1 MENTSDADR
10 QKPAQNPDPM
20 VGLIPVIRRPGQE
33 SSAGQESA
41 GQESA
46 GQESA
51 GQESAGQES
60 AGQESAGQESA
71 AGQPRTG
78 HPRTEQQP
86 RASGA
91 KKAPAGAKVRRPAA
105 PGKAPKGSASKSTM
119 GLPTGPGGFGLRS
132 TKPKPPPPTTSVML
146 TPSKGTSGGLGSGRI
161 PGSGF
166 GSGKPGKPAGT
177 TQPPRKPR
185 SRKTVPG
192 QQHTSAGSAAR
203 QQDRSSA
210 AARRMLRRLVQGETP
225 PTQAMSIVERLAG
238 SPYANPLVRTAGPD
252 ASARKTL
259 DLALS
264 LAETMFRYGA
274 GALEVETA
282 IIAVTAAFGLES
294 IEVDITNQSV
304 LLNHSPKDQTPIT
317 VMRVVRSW
325 TNNYA
330 GLGLVHQLVTDIID
344 GGLSRAEAANRL
356 NEITH
361 QTKPFPRWGVTA
373 STGVFS
379 AAIVGFIGGGPL
391 ASLVAFLSTVLVSLL
406 QRLLGRW
413 RVPDFFSTAAAG
425 FVVTAIAMIFWS
437 FNVPISPGIV
447 VAGGILLLLPT
458 GRLVSAVQDAING
471 FPVTASGR
479 FLSAFLTFGALVA
492 GIAVALVVGALAG
505 MPRLDVTSV
514 TGSQYPFVVTMLLLA
529 VALATICVVEQ
540 SPMNLVL
547 PTVLTGA
554 AGYLVFELCELVGLG
569 PRLTPAVAAVFI
581 GMLARMIALRMGA
594 PQLIVAVPA
603 VLFLFPGLSIFRAMY
618 GLSVGSDDF
627 TAGAVGIFNA
637 LTVILAIAG
646 GVVMGDNLARPLTR
660 SLSGNDRR
668 NRRR

>member
-1 MENTSDADR
+1 MPERDSGHRGERVSPLENTSDADR
-10 QKPAQNPDPM
+10 QEPAQNPDPM
-20 VGLIPVIRRPGQE
+20 VGLIPVIRRPGADRAFGAEPKVPGE
-33 SSAGQESA
+33 SQKA
-41 GQESA
+41 
-46 GQESA
+46 
-51 GQESAGQES
+51 
-60 AGQESAGQESA
+60 A
-71 AGQPRTG
+71 AGG
-78 HPRTEQQP
+78 
-86 RASGA
+86 
-91 KKAPAGAKVRRPAA
+91 KVRRPAA
-105 PGKAPKGSASKSTM
+105 PGKAPKSAAPKTSAA
-119 GLPTGPGGFGLRS
+119 LPTGPGGFGLRS
-132 TKPKPPPPTTSVML
+132 TKPKPPPPTTSVMQ
-146 TPSKGTSGGLGSGRI
+146 TPVKGTSGGLGLGRL
-161 PGSGF
+161 PGSG
-166 GSGKPGKPAGT
+166 SKTAKPDGT
-177 TQPPRKPR
+177 GQPPRKPR
-185 SRKTVPG
+185 ARKTMPG
-192 QQHTSAGSAAR
+192 QHGTGSSSLR

-304 LLNHSPKDQTPIT
+304 LLNYSPKDQTPIT

-344 GGLSRAEAANRL
+344 GGISRAEAANRL

-361 QTKPFPRWGVTA
+361 QPKPFPRWAVTF
-373 STGVFS
+373 STGVFA
-379 AAIVGFIGGGPL
+379 AAIVGFIGGEPL
-391 ASLVAFLSTVLVSLL
+391 ASAVAFISTFLVSLL

-413 RVPDFFSTAAAG
+413 RVPDFFSTAASG
-425 FVVTAIAMIFWS
+425 FVVTAIAMLFWS
-437 FNVPISPGIV
+437 FDVPISPGIV

-492 GIAVALVVGALAG
+492 GIAVALVVGVLLG
-505 MPRLDVTSV
+505 VPRLDVTEV
-514 TGSQYPFVVTMLLLA
+514 DGSQYPFAVTMLLLA
-529 VALATICVVEQ
+529 VALGTICVVEQ

-554 AGYLVFELCELVGLG
+554 AGFMVFQLSVWAGLG
-569 PRLTPAVAAVFI
+569 PRLTPAVAAIFI
-581 GMLARMIALRMGA
+581 GMVARMIALRMGA

-603 VLFLFPGLSIFRAMY
+603 ILFLFPGLSIFRAMY
-618 GLSVGSDDF
+618 GLSIGTDDF

-646 GVVMGDNLARPLTR
+646 GVVFGDNLARPLTR
-660 SLSGNDRR
+660 NLSGNDRR

>member
-1 MENTSDADR
+1 MSPLENTSDADR
-10 QKPAQNPDPM
+10 QEPAQNPDPK
-20 VGLIPVIRRPGQE
+20 VGLIPVIRQAGPAKPQRKNQPERQGKAEQKNQPERQGKPERRDKPEQE
-33 SSAGQESA
+33 
-41 GQESA
+41 
-46 GQESA
+46 
-51 GQESAGQES
+51 
-60 AGQESAGQESA
+60 
-71 AGQPRTG
+71 
-78 HPRTEQQP
+78 
-86 RASGA
+86 
-91 KKAPAGAKVRRPAA
+91 AA
-105 PGKAPKGSASKSTM
+105 PVKAPKGPKAPKGAT
-119 GLPTGPGGFGLRS
+119 GLPTGPAGLGLRS
-132 TKPKPPPPTTSVML
+132 TKPKPPPPTTSVMQ
-146 TPSKGTSGGLGSGRI
+146 TSVKGYSGGLGPKQAT
-161 PGSGF
+161 PGN
-166 GSGKPGKPAGT
+166 
-177 TQPPRKPR
+177 QPPRKPR
-185 SRKTVPG
+185 ARKTVPG
-192 QQHTSAGSAAR
+192 SHHHPGSASAQR
-203 QQDRSSA
+203 QDRSSA
-210 AARRMLRRLVQGETP
+210 AAKRMLRRLVQGETP

-259 DLALS
+259 DLALG

-282 IIAVTAAFGLES
+282 IIAVTAAFGLDS

-304 LLNHSPKDQTPIT
+304 LLNYSPKDQTPIT

-344 GGLSRAEAANRL
+344 GGVSRAEASNRL
-356 NEITH
+356 NEIMH
-361 QTKPFPRWGVTA
+361 RPKPFPRWAVTF
-373 STGVFS
+373 STGAFA

-391 ASLVAFLSTVLVSLL
+391 ASALAFASTFLVSLL
-406 QRLLGRW
+406 QRVLGRW
-413 RVPDFFSTAAAG
+413 RVPDFFTTAASG
-425 FVVTAIAMIFWS
+425 FVVTAMAMLFWS
-437 FNVPISPGIV
+437 LDVPISPGIV

-492 GIAVALVVGALAG
+492 GIAVALVVGALLG
-505 MPRLDVTSV
+505 VPRLDVTQV
-514 TGSQYPFVVTMLLLA
+514 TGSQYPFAVTLVLLA

-547 PTVLTGA
+547 PTVLTGV
-554 AGYLVFELCELVGLG
+554 AGFLVFRLSELVGVG
-569 PRLTPAVAAVFI
+569 PRLTPAIAAIFI
-581 GMLARMIALRMGA
+581 GMMARMIALRMGA

-618 GLSVGSDDF
+618 GLSIGSDDI
-627 TAGAVGIFNA
+627 TLGAVGIFNA

-646 GVVMGDNLARPLTR
+646 GVVFGDNAARPLTR
-660 SLSGNDRR
+660 NLSGNDRR

>member
-1 MENTSDADR
+1 MSPLENTSDADR

-20 VGLIPVIRRPGQE
+20 VGLIPVIQSPGNGGTSGNQP
-33 SSAGQESA
+33 SGQ
-41 GQESA
+41 GPK
-46 GQESA
+46 
-51 GQESAGQES
+51 
-60 AGQESAGQESA
+60 A
-71 AGQPRTG
+71 AGG
-78 HPRTEQQP
+78 
-86 RASGA
+86 S
-91 KKAPAGAKVRRPAA
+91 KKAPAGAKIRRPAA
-105 PGKAPKGSASKSTM
+105 PGKAPKGSGSAGTA

-132 TKPKPPPPTTSVML
+132 TRPKPPPPTTSVMQ
-146 TPSKGTSGGLGSGRI
+146 TPVKGTSGGTGTGRI
-161 PGSGF
+161 RLPSGGF
-166 GSGKPGKPAGT
+166 GGGKSA
-177 TQPPRKPR
+177 QPSETAQSPRKPR
-185 SRKTVPG
+185 ARKTVPG
-192 QQHTSAGSAAR
+192 QHGTSSSAAR

-210 AARRMLRRLVQGETP
+210 AARRMLRKLVQGETP

-304 LLNHSPKDQTPIT
+304 LLNYSPKDQTPIT

-344 GGLSRAEAANRL
+344 GGISRAEASNRL

-361 QTKPFPRWGVTA
+361 QPKPFPRWAVTA
-373 STGVFS
+373 STGVFA

-413 RVPDFFSTAAAG
+413 RVPDFFSTAASG
-425 FVVTAIAMIFWS
+425 FVVTAIAMLFWS
-437 FNVPISPGIV
+437 FDVPISPGIV

-505 MPRLDVTSV
+505 MPRLDVTNV
-514 TGSQYPFVVTMLLLA
+514 AASQYPFAVTMLLLA
-529 VALATICVVEQ
+529 VALGTICVVEQ

-554 AGYLVFELCELVGLG
+554 AGFLVFQLSEMVGVG
-569 PRLTPAVAAVFI
+569 PRLTPAVAAIFI
-581 GMLARMIALRMGA
+581 GMVARMIALRMGA

-618 GLSVGSDDF
+618 GLSIGTDDF

-646 GVVMGDNLARPLTR
+646 GVVFGDNLARPLTR
-660 SLSGNDRR
+660 NLSGNDRR